1 MNNNL
6 YLWTIYNPKGERIE
20 LGVAY
25 STEHAKERAE
35 GQVRAW
41 GEGYTYKVWEAQ
53 EVKVR

>member
-41 GEGYTYKVWEAQ
+41 GEGYSYKVWEAQ